1 MMGLLEKG
9 QTLEKFSQSSEIL
22 KQSNFAYKQSPW
34 QTKLRLHGGVLPV
47 AADHQGFSLLLREQ
61 PKKVSL
67 GGQHELEFCQMC
79 LHPAD

>member
-9 QTLEKFSQSSEIL
+9 QVLEKFSQYSEIL
-22 KQSNFAYKQSPW
+22 KQS
-34 QTKLRLHGGVLPV
+34 KLHTMVRFLSV

-67 GGQHELEFCQMC
+67 GGQHELEFRQMC